1 MRKIV
6 LTFGLIGGTLLSIM
20 MFMTLPFMDKIGFD
34 KGMFVG
40 YTTMVL
46 AFLMVYFGIRSYRD
60 NLAGGTV
67 TFGRAFK
74 VGALISLVTMSC
86 YVATWQYIYHRITPD
101 FMDAYTEYSLNKRRA
116 AGASEA
122 DLVKMEADM
131 KKFAEAY
138 KNPLVNIGF
147 TFLEPLPIALLATLI
162 SAGALSRRK
171 RGAPGMAT
179 EGMRA

>member
-46 AFLMVYFGIRSYRD
+46 AFLMVYFGVRSYRD
-60 NLAGGTV
+60 NVAGGSIS
-67 TFGRAFK
+67 FGRAFK
-74 VGALISLVTMSC
+74 VGALISLITMTC

-101 FMDAYTEYSLNKRRA
+101 FMDAYTEYALNKQRA
-116 AGASEA
+116 AGATEA
-122 DLVKMEADM
+122 EMAKLEADM
-131 KKFAEAY
+131 QKFAEAY

-147 TFLEPLPIALLATLI
+147 TFLEPMPIALLATLI

-171 RGAPGMAT
+171 RGAPGT
-179 EGMRA
+179 SPEGARA